1 MLGLSVFPSVAQ
13 EYSKKPGARQSWS
26 SGAPPRWPC
35 TPTTSPQFQAPSGL
49 RESLTFYP
57 L

>member
-13 EYSKKPGARQSWS
+13 EYIKKPWARQSWS

-35 TPTTSPQFQAPSGL
+35 TPTTSPKFQAPSGL
-49 RESLTFYP
+49 RESLTFHP